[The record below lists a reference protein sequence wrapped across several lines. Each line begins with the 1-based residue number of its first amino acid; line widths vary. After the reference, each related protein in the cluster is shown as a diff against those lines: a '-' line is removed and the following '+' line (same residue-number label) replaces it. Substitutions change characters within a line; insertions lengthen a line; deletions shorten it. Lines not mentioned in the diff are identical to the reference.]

1 MKGRLNRAAFF
12 LATLLLFAI
21 FRKIKIHFT
30 ENCKSNRVQ
39 FLNIAD
45 YMKVSIRFVITMMLV
60 GLFSSCAE
68 QFREI
73 RGSEHRG
80 NPFGGG
86 QSQSKKSPTKSE
98 LLQSTTSVY
107 DETPK
112 YAPIQMRCDTISIC
126 NTTAISKVTSKTNR
140 IQNQSDLGEKSA
152 PTKVISILPS
162 LKKGWN
168 KYVINPNKKQDK
180 AGSNKSKGNI
190 YMTLLGIFG
199 LIGSIF
205 LFLFSS
211 IYALLEEAS
220 LILAVFG
227 LEGPFLLDLIVII
240 MGFASSIWI
249 ISNPPEDMSNLNALQ
264 ILAII
269 FSALNSLLPLI
280 LLLGLIYLDI

>member
-1 MKGRLNRAAFF
+1 M
-12 LATLLLFAI
+12 ATLLLFAI

-30 ENCKSNRVQ
+30 ENCKSNRIQ

-45 YMKVSIRFVITMMLV
+45 SMKVSIRLFITIMLV
-60 GLFSSCAE
+60 GLCSSCAE

-86 QSQSKKSPTKSE
+86 QSPSKKSPTKYE
-98 LLQSTTSVY
+98 ILQSSTAVY

-112 YAPIQMRCDTISIC
+112 YAPIQMRCDTLNIC
-126 NTTAISKVTSKTNR
+126 NTIAISKVTSKTNR

-152 PTKVISILPS
+152 PTKAISILPS

-180 AGSNKSKGNI
+180 SASNKSKGNI
-190 YMTLLGIFG
+190 YMTLLGVFG
-199 LIGSIF
+199 LIGSVI

-211 IYALLEEAS
+211 FYALLEETS

-249 ISNPPEDMSNLNALQ
+249 ISNPPEDMSNLSALQ
-264 ILAII
+264 ILTIL
-269 FSALNSLLPLI
+269 FSALNSLLPVI
-280 LLLGLIYLDI
+280 LLLGLMYLDI

>member
-152 PTKVISILPS
+152 PTKAINFLPS

-168 KYVINPNKKQDK
+168 KYFINPNKKQDK

>member
-1 MKGRLNRAAFF
+1 
-12 LATLLLFAI
+12 
-21 FRKIKIHFT
+21 
-30 ENCKSNRVQ
+30 
-39 FLNIAD
+39 
-45 YMKVSIRFVITMMLV
+45 V

-199 LIGSIF
+199 LIGSVI

-211 IYALLEEAS
+211 LYALLEETS

-264 ILAII
+264 ILTIL